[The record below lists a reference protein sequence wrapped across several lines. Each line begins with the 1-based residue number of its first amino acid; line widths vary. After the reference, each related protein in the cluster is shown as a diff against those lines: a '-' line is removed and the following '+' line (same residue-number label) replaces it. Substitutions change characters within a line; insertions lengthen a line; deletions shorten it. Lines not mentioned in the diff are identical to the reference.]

1 MIKKINFIKNTRS
14 FLGFSA
20 NDKELTKK
28 TVIYAPNGTGKTTL
42 SRLMDQIS
50 KKEPLNNLISQE
62 AANEN
67 EQDFEIVVDDES
79 INKSNYLANNLNFL
93 VFNTDYIDLV
103 VRKDDFSKNDVS
115 GEITIPIG
123 EESNEIVSLKAKII
137 DYEQERDL
145 KCKSLSESFEKLK
158 EQKIQDKVY
167 SKQDISIWEE
177 CKLDRL
183 IQQTY
188 IINIP
193 TKLPDFDTC
202 EKDFQDITGLTEESK
217 INNPNIGKISFQLQE
232 IEQIFQEL
240 ATPKIFPEFD
250 EATKASIQ
258 NITKDWI
265 NSHLLH
271 KGVEKSLTD
280 NECILCKRSLDE
292 QSSQLFSS
300 YAEYFKNE
308 ESSFKQKLE
317 NYQQTIND
325 LKTAI
330 SRKNNNLQH
339 SVSKVARTLGIA
351 ETWQEFGIEE
361 VTQLLII
368 VEESIQQKISDCS
381 LSLNPLEEAEE
392 NKGKILIEKLESL
405 NEALEKNKVL
415 IESINSKI
423 DKTSN
428 RKTELRKLIGQKLLY
443 DLYIE
448 NKVTVDS
455 VVELNKNISEA
466 KSNLKN
472 EESKLPK
479 NSVVDNVVKLCNIF
493 LHDYLYL
500 KKYQLSHQKGVIQ
513 LSLEKTNISQNGQ
526 KISEGEKTM
535 IALSYFL
542 ASSIKH
548 LNSIT
553 SFDNGVFIIDDPVNS
568 TGYSYFFGICN
579 LIKHF
584 HETIRKNVW
593 NENTDDGKANIQKII
608 LTHNSQFFNVM
619 SRNIFKDKAEYF
631 MLENDKLSTIG
642 KNQLKSEFDNALI
655 NIKKAVTVDPNL
667 SIGNDLRRFFETVR
681 HFYGIRDFNALAL
694 KQIFPDFEEHKHAI
708 FYTVINY
715 YSHGNPEAHTDPL
728 PTNFTQFK
736 EDFVELI
743 SKSQFKDKWQ
753 VITI

>member
-1 MIKKINFIKNTRS
+1 MIKRINFVKNTRS
-14 FLGFSA
+14 FLDFSA
-20 NDKELTKK
+20 SDKGLTKK

-50 KKEPLNNLISQE
+50 KKEPINNLISQE

-79 INKSNYLANNLNFL
+79 INKSNYLAKDLNFL
-93 VFNTDYIDLV
+93 VFNTDYIDSV

-145 KCKSLSESFEKLK
+145 KCQSLSESFEKLK
-158 EQKIQDKVY
+158 KQKIQDKVY

-183 IQQTY
+183 IQPTY
-188 IINIP
+188 TINIP

-202 EKDFQDITGLTEESK
+202 EKDFQDITGLTEENK
-217 INNPNIGKISFQLQE
+217 INNTNIGRISYSAQE
-232 IEQIFQEL
+232 IEQIFEEMF
-240 ATPKIFPEFD
+240 TPKNFPEFD

-258 NITKDWI
+258 NITRDWI

-271 KGVEKSLTD
+271 KGVEKSLAD

-292 QSSQLFSS
+292 HSSQLFSS

-317 NYQQTIND
+317 NYQQTINE

-330 SRKNNNLQH
+330 GRKNNNLQH
-339 SVSKVARTLGIA
+339 NVNQVTRTLGIT
-351 ETWQEFGIEE
+351 ETWQDFDIQE
-361 VTQLLII
+361 VTELLTK
-368 VEESIQQKISDCS
+368 VEKSIQQKNSNSS
-381 LSLNPLEEAEE
+381 LSLNPLGDDEE
-392 NKGKILIEKLESL
+392 NKGKNLIEKLESL
-405 NEALEKNKVL
+405 NQALEKNKVL
-415 IESINSKI
+415 IEAINSKI

-443 DLYIE
+443 ELYIE
-448 NKVTVDS
+448 NKAIVDS
-455 VVELNKNISEA
+455 VIELNKNISDT

-479 NSVVDNVVKLCNIF
+479 NSVADNVVKLCNIF

-500 KKYQLSHQKGVIQ
+500 KKYQLSHQEGIIH

-535 IALSYFL
+535 IALCYFL
-542 ASSIKH
+542 ASSIKY

-584 HETIRKNVW
+584 HETIRKNIW
-593 NENTDDGKANIQKII
+593 NENTDEGKSNIQKII

-619 SRNIFKDKAEYF
+619 SGNIFKDKAEYF
-631 MLENDKLSTIG
+631 MLETEKFSAIG

-728 PTNFTQFK
+728 PTNFAQFK